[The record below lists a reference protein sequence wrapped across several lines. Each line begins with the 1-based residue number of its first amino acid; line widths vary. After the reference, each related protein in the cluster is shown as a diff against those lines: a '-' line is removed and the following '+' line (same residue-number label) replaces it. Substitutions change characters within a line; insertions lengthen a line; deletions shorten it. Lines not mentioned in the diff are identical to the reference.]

1 MKKIATK
8 WLITILGV
16 MIVALS
22 LLGIA
27 NYSVITN
34 HYRLYMESSLLHRA
48 TSYASILR
56 HDFNAKTLDHVSGME
71 HGPLTGVYVFSDTGK
86 LLASSG
92 MAKKRELFSSARA
105 WALQNTKQ
113 NIKQQEI
120 EKYQKGIVLAKS
132 PIYQDKKKL
141 GTVVVVSELT
151 WLESTLQSLESTILL
166 ASTGALLVATGL
178 SILLS
183 RRIVRP
189 LLDIRKTAELL
200 ARGDYQA
207 RVNVEGEDELASLAK
222 QMNRLAESLSY
233 YQSSRREFLSHVAH
247 ELRTPLTYVKGY
259 AALLQKPNLDPEK
272 SQKLIKIIREQSH
285 RLERLVDDLVTL
297 SRLDEGQ
304 LELHREKVDMG
315 SLLQKVTEE
324 MRPRAE
330 ELGIKLNLEIKHSA
344 ELFVDIYRFQQII
357 MNLVDNALRYSKNK
371 GTVTVTLAKERKDV
385 IIEIIDQGIGI
396 SPQELNQIW
405 ERFYRVEKSR
415 SRKYGGSGLGL
426 SIVKHLVEL
435 HGGTIDVRSTLGKG
449 TTFIIKLPISKKG

>member
-22 LLGIA
+22 LLGVA
-27 NYSVITN
+27 NYTVITN

-48 TSYASILR
+48 TSYASILG
-56 HDFNAKTLDHVSGME
+56 HDFNAITLDHVSGME
-71 HGPLTGVYVFSDTGK
+71 HGPLTGVYVFSATGK
-86 LLASSG
+86 LLTSSG
-92 MAKKRELFSSARA
+92 LAKKRELFSSARA

-113 NIKQQEI
+113 NIKQQEM
-120 EKYQKGIVLAKS
+120 EYQQGIVMAKS

-151 WLESTLQSLESTILL
+151 WLESTLHSLESTILL

-189 LLDIRKTAELL
+189 LLDIRKTVEQL
-200 ARGDYQA
+200 ARGDYEA

-222 QMNRLAESLSY
+222 QMNRLAQSLSY

-259 AALLQKPNLDPEK
+259 ASLLQKPNLDPEK

-285 RLERLVDDLVTL
+285 RLERIVDDLVTL

-304 LELHREKVDMG
+304 LELHREKADMG

-330 ELGIKLNLEIKHSA
+330 ELGIKLNLEIKQSA
-344 ELFVDIYRFQQII
+344 ELFIDMYRFQQII

-371 GTVTVTLAKERKDV
+371 GTVTVTLAKGRKDV

-396 SPQELNQIW
+396 PPHDLNQIW